1 MRRRVVLFL
10 AILGPGLI
18 AGLSD
23 DDPAGITTYAV
34 MGADHGYALLWVLV
48 VATAMLVLYH
58 LLGVRIGIATGQGM
72 IGLVRER
79 YGIRI
84 GGAILACL
92 LIANLGTLA
101 AEYAGIAAA
110 LGLVGVPRE
119 VSVPAAAII
128 ITLLVIR
135 SSFHLVERILL
146 ALGALLASYIL
157 SGLLAHPDY
166 SATLHAQMEP
176 GTSGHTGALITAV
189 AVVGTTIAPW
199 GLSFIQSY
207 AVDKRIKIEEL
218 KAENVDIVSGAVLT
232 GVVGLFVIIACAA
245 TLHVTG
251 TTINDAADAAIALEP
266 LAGNLASALF
276 GVGLLAA
283 GTLAAAVVPL
293 STGYS
298 VSEAVGMEARI
309 DDSFREAPLFY
320 GTFVVMT
327 ALAALIVALPCIP
340 LLPILFLSQ
349 VLNAILLVPILIA
362 LARIGGDEQAMG
374 SLKVGR
380 TQEWLLWAS
389 AVGLGITSVVLI
401 ATLLLDLIP

>member
-1 MRRRVVLFL
+1 MRKRVALFL

-48 VATAMLVLYH
+48 VATGMLVLYH
-58 LLGVRIGIATGQGM
+58 LLGVRIGAATGQGM

-79 YGIRI
+79 YGVRI
-84 GGAILACL
+84 GGAILVCL
-92 LIANLGTLA
+92 LVANLGTLA

-110 LGLVGVPRE
+110 LGMVGIPRE
-119 VSVPAAAII
+119 LSVPAAAII

-157 SGLLAHPDY
+157 AGLLAHPDY
-166 SATLHAQMEP
+166 GATLHGLMVP
-176 GTSGHTGALITAV
+176 GTSGNTGALITAV

-207 AVDKRIKIEEL
+207 AVDKRIKAEQL

-232 GVVGLFVIIACAA
+232 GVIGLFVVVACAA
-245 TLHVTG
+245 TLHATG
-251 TTINDAADAAIALEP
+251 TSIENAADAAIALEP
-266 LAGNLASALF
+266 LAGNLAGTLF

-327 ALAALIVALPCIP
+327 ALAALIVALPFIP

-362 LARIGGDEQAMG
+362 LARVGGDGRVMG

-380 TQEWLLWAS
+380 LQKWLLWAG
-389 AVGLGITSVVLI
+389 AIGLGITSAVLI

>member
-1 MRRRVVLFL
+1 MRRRLVLFL
-10 AILGPGLI
+10 AVLGPGLI

-48 VATAMLVLYH
+48 VATGMLVLYH
-58 LLGVRIGIATGQGM
+58 LLGVRIGVATGQGM

-79 YGIRI
+79 YGVRV
-84 GGAILACL
+84 GGGILACL

-110 LGLVGVPRE
+110 LGLVGIPRE

-128 ITLLVIR
+128 ITLLVVR
-135 SSFHLVERILL
+135 SSFHIVERILL
-146 ALGALLASYIL
+146 ALGALLASYVL
-157 SGLLAHPDY
+157 SGLLAHPNY
-166 SATLHAQMEP
+166 SETLHGLLVP
-176 GTSGHTGALITAV
+176 GTSGGEGALITAV
-189 AVVGTTIAPW
+189 AVIGTTIAPW

-207 AVDKRIKIEEL
+207 AVDKRIKPEEL
-218 KAENVDIVSGAVLT
+218 RTENVDIVSGAVLT
-232 GVVGLFVIIACAA
+232 GVIGMFVIIACAA

-251 TTINDAADAAIALEP
+251 TSIQDAADAAIALEP

-298 VSEAVGMEARI
+298 VAEAVGVEARI
-309 DDSFREAPLFY
+309 DDSFREARIFY
-320 GTFVVMT
+320 GTFIVMT
-327 ALAALIVALPCIP
+327 ALAALLVALPFIP

-362 LARIGGDEQAMG
+362 LARIGGDGRVMG
-374 SLKVGR
+374 ILRVGR
-380 TQEWLLWAS
+380 SQQWLLWAS
-389 AVGLGITSVVLI
+389 AIGLGITSAVLI
-401 ATLLLDLIP
+401 GTLLLDLVP

>member
-1 MRRRVVLFL
+1 MRRRLVLFL
-10 AILGPGLI
+10 AVLGPGLI

-48 VATAMLVLYH
+48 VATGMLVLYH
-58 LLGVRIGIATGQGM
+58 LLGVRIGVATGQGM

-79 YGIRI
+79 YGVRV
-84 GGAILACL
+84 GGGILACL

-110 LGLVGVPRE
+110 LGLVGIPRE

-128 ITLLVIR
+128 ITLLVVR
-135 SSFHLVERILL
+135 SSFHIVERILL
-146 ALGALLASYIL
+146 ALGALLASYVL
-157 SGLLAHPDY
+157 SGLLAHPNY
-166 SATLHAQMEP
+166 SETLHGLLVP
-176 GTSGHTGALITAV
+176 GTSGGEGALITAV

-207 AVDKRIKIEEL
+207 AVDKRIKPEEL
-218 KAENVDIVSGAVLT
+218 RTENVDIVSGAVLT
-232 GVVGLFVIIACAA
+232 GVIGMFVIIACAA

-251 TTINDAADAAIALEP
+251 TSIQDAADAAIALEP

-298 VSEAVGMEARI
+298 VAEAVGVEARI
-309 DDSFREAPLFY
+309 DDSFREARIFY
-320 GTFVVMT
+320 GTFIVMT
-327 ALAALIVALPCIP
+327 ALAALLVALPFIP

-362 LARIGGDEQAMG
+362 LARIGGDGRVMG
-374 SLKVGR
+374 ILRVGR
-380 TQEWLLWAS
+380 SQQWLLWAS
-389 AVGLGITSVVLI
+389 AIGLGITSAVLI
-401 ATLLLDLIP
+401 GTLLLDLVP

>member
-1 MRRRVVLFL
+1 MRRRLILF
-10 AILGPGLI
+10 AAVLGPGLI

-58 LLGVRIGIATGQGM
+58 LLGVRIGVATGQGM

-79 YGIRI
+79 YGVRI
-84 GGAILACL
+84 GGGILACL

-119 VSVPAAAII
+119 LSVPAAAII
-128 ITLLVIR
+128 ITLLVVR

-146 ALGALLASYIL
+146 ALGALLAAYIL

-166 SATLHAQMEP
+166 GATMHGLMVP
-176 GTSGHTGALITAV
+176 GTSGHAGALITAV

-207 AVDKRIKIEEL
+207 AVDKRIKAEEL
-218 KAENVDIVSGAVLT
+218 RAENVDIVSGAVLT
-232 GVVGLFVIIACAA
+232 GVVGMFVIIACAA
-245 TLHVTG
+245 TLHATG
-251 TTINDAADAAIALEP
+251 TSIVDAADAAIALEP
-266 LAGNLASALF
+266 LAGSLASTLF

-298 VSEAVGMEARI
+298 MAEAIGMEARI
-309 DDSFREAPLFY
+309 DDTFREAPLFY

-327 ALAALIVALPCIP
+327 ALAALIVALPFIP

-362 LARIGGDEQAMG
+362 LARIGGDERAMG
-374 SLKVGR
+374 SLAVGR
-380 TQEWLLWAS
+380 TQKALLWAS
-389 AVGLGITSVVLI
+389 AIGLGITSVVLI
-401 ATLLLDLIP
+401 ATLALDLVS

>member
-1 MRRRVVLFL
+1 MRKRVALFL

-48 VATAMLVLYH
+48 VATGMLVLYH
-58 LLGVRIGIATGQGM
+58 LLGVRIGVATGQGM

-79 YGIRI
+79 YGVRV
-84 GGAILACL
+84 GGAILVCL
-92 LIANLGTLA
+92 LVANLGTLA

-110 LGLVGVPRE
+110 LGMVGIPRE
-119 VSVPAAAII
+119 LSVPAAAII

-157 SGLLAHPDY
+157 AGLLAHPDY
-166 SATLHAQMEP
+166 GATLHGLMVP
-176 GTSGHTGALITAV
+176 GTSGNTGALITAV

-207 AVDKRIKIEEL
+207 AVDKRIKAEQL
-218 KAENVDIVSGAVLT
+218 KVENVDIVSGAVLT
-232 GVVGLFVIIACAA
+232 GVVGLFVVIACAA
-245 TLHVTG
+245 TLHATG
-251 TTINDAADAAIALEP
+251 TSIENAADAAIALEP
-266 LAGNLASALF
+266 LAGNLAGALF

-327 ALAALIVALPCIP
+327 ALAALIVALPFIP

-362 LARIGGDEQAMG
+362 LARVGGDERVMG

-380 TQEWLLWAS
+380 LQKWLLWAG
-389 AVGLGITSVVLI
+389 AIGLGITSIVLI

>member
-1 MRRRVVLFL
+1 MRKRVALFL

-48 VATAMLVLYH
+48 VATGMLVLYH
-58 LLGVRIGIATGQGM
+58 LLGVRIGVATGQGM

-79 YGIRI
+79 YGVRV
-84 GGAILACL
+84 GGAILVCL
-92 LIANLGTLA
+92 LVANLGTLA

-110 LGLVGVPRE
+110 LGMVGIPRE
-119 VSVPAAAII
+119 LSVPAAAII

-157 SGLLAHPDY
+157 AGLLAHPDY
-166 SATLHAQMEP
+166 GATLHGLMVP
-176 GTSGHTGALITAV
+176 GTSGNTGALITAV

-207 AVDKRIKIEEL
+207 AVDKRIKAEQL
-218 KAENVDIVSGAVLT
+218 KVENVDIVSGAVLT
-232 GVVGLFVIIACAA
+232 GVVGLFVVIACAA
-245 TLHVTG
+245 TLHATG
-251 TTINDAADAAIALEP
+251 TSIENAADAAIALEP
-266 LAGNLASALF
+266 LAGNLAGALF

-327 ALAALIVALPCIP
+327 ALAALIVALPFIP

-362 LARIGGDEQAMG
+362 LARVGGDERVMG

-380 TQEWLLWAS
+380 LQKWLLWAG
-389 AVGLGITSVVLI
+389 AIGLGITSVVLI

>member
-1 MRRRVVLFL
+1 MRKRVALFL

-48 VATAMLVLYH
+48 VATGMLVLYH
-58 LLGVRIGIATGQGM
+58 LLGVRIGVATGQGM

-79 YGIRI
+79 YGVRI
-84 GGAILACL
+84 GGAILVCL
-92 LIANLGTLA
+92 LVANLGTLA

-110 LGLVGVPRE
+110 LGMVGIPRAL
-119 VSVPAAAII
+119 SVPAAAII

-135 SSFHLVERILL
+135 SSFHLVERVLL

-157 SGLLAHPDY
+157 AGLLAHPDY
-166 SATLHAQMEP
+166 GATLHGLMVP
-176 GTSGHTGALITAV
+176 GTSGNTGALITAV

-207 AVDKRIKIEEL
+207 AVDKRIKGEQL
-218 KAENVDIVSGAVLT
+218 KVENVDIVSGAVLT
-232 GVVGLFVIIACAA
+232 GVIGLFVVVACAA
-245 TLHVTG
+245 TLHATG
-251 TTINDAADAAIALEP
+251 TSIETAADAAIALEP
-266 LAGNLASALF
+266 LAGNLAGTLF

-298 VSEAVGMEARI
+298 VSEAVGIEARI

-327 ALAALIVALPCIP
+327 ALAALIVALPFIP

-362 LARIGGDEQAMG
+362 LARVGGDERVMG

-380 TQEWLLWAS
+380 LQKWLLWAG
-389 AVGLGITSVVLI
+389 AIGLGITSTVLI

>member
-1 MRRRVVLFL
+1 VRKRVALFL

-48 VATAMLVLYH
+48 VATGMLVLYH
-58 LLGVRIGIATGQGM
+58 LLGVRIGVATGQGM

-79 YGIRI
+79 YGVRV
-84 GGAILACL
+84 GGGILACL
-92 LIANLGTLA
+92 LVANLGTLA

-110 LGLVGVPRE
+110 LGLVGIPRE
-119 VSVPAAAII
+119 LSVPAAAII

-157 SGLLAHPDY
+157 SGLLAGPDY
-166 SATLHAQMEP
+166 GATLHGLMVP
-176 GTSGHTGALITAV
+176 GTSAQTGALITAV
-189 AVVGTTIAPW
+189 AVIGTTIAPW

-207 AVDKRIKIEEL
+207 AVDKRIKAETL
-218 KAENVDIVSGAVLT
+218 KAENVDIVTGAVLT
-232 GVVGLFVIIACAA
+232 GVIGLFVVIACAA

-251 TTINDAADAAIALEP
+251 TSIEDAADAAIALEP
-266 LAGNLASALF
+266 LAGGLASTLF

-327 ALAALIVALPCIP
+327 ALAALIVALPIIP

-362 LARIGGDEQAMG
+362 LARIGGDGRAMG
-374 SLKVGR
+374 TLKVGR
-380 TQEWLLWAS
+380 IQQWLLWAS
-389 AVGLGITSVVLI
+389 AIGLGITSAVLI

>member
-1 MRRRVVLFL
+1 VRRRLILF
-10 AILGPGLI
+10 AAVLGPGLI

-58 LLGVRIGIATGQGM
+58 LLGVRIGVATGQGM

-84 GGAILACL
+84 GGGILACL
-92 LIANLGTLA
+92 LVANLGTLA

-119 VSVPAAAII
+119 LSVPAAAII
-128 ITLLVIR
+128 ITLLVVR

-166 SATLHAQMEP
+166 GATLHGLIVP
-176 GTSGHTGALITAV
+176 GTSGHAGALITAV

-207 AVDKRIKIEEL
+207 AVDKRIKAEQL
-218 KAENVDIVSGAVLT
+218 KVENVDIVSGAVLT
-232 GVVGLFVIIACAA
+232 GVVGLFVVIACAA
-245 TLHVTG
+245 TLHATG
-251 TTINDAADAAIALEP
+251 TSIENAADAAIALEP
-266 LAGNLASALF
+266 LAGNLAGALF

-327 ALAALIVALPCIP
+327 ALAALIVALPFIP

-362 LARIGGDEQAMG
+362 LARIGGDERAMG
-374 SLKVGR
+374 SLRVGR
-380 TQEWLLWAS
+380 AQEWLLWAS
-389 AVGLGITSVVLI
+389 AIGLGITSAVLI
-401 ATLLLDLIP
+401 VTLLLDLAS